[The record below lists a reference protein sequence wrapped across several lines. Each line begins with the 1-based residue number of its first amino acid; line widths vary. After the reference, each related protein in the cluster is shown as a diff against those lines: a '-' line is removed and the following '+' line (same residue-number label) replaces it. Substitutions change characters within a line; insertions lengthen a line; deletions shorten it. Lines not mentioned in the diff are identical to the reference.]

1 MGRELDALGEP
12 IVMDGPT
19 ALISGSLL
27 AAVGFGA
34 PCAADHLIREAASRD
49 RGDSDSTV
57 RLFETEVFGIHPLCT
72 PGKGL
77 DLF

>member
-27 AAVGFGA
+27 AAVVLA
-34 PCAADHLIREAASRD
+34 LLVLRI
-49 RGDSDSTV
+49 T
-57 RLFETEVFGIHPLCT
+57 
-72 PGKGL
+72 
-77 DLF
+77 